1 MSKINPGDIVTI
13 KTDPPFSDE
22 DGNPGD
28 PDIVKL
34 IVRRPYEPPVEYTYG
49 VGDVIEKDGV
59 GTYHADYPVTRVGR
73 HYYRWQ
79 GSGGLTA
86 AEENYFDSESKF

>member
-1 MSKINPGDIVTI
+1 MTKINPGDIVTI
-13 KTDPPFSDE
+13 TTDPPFTDE
-22 DGNPGD
+22 DGTPGD

-34 IVRRPYEPPVEYTYG
+34 IVRRSYEPPTEYTFG
-49 VGDVIEKDGV
+49 VDPVIEKDDV
-59 GTYHADYPVTRVGR
+59 GTYHADIVVSRTGR

-86 AEENYFDSESKF
+86 AEENYFDSESAF